1 MTKTTIAPMKPTPE
15 WAKWVFRIALY
26 LNAAFA
32 IYLAS
37 TTLIPTD
44 MKLELNLVLNAFVV
58 PGIHLLS
65 KMFGL
70 KETDHYNSGR

>member
-1 MTKTTIAPMKPTPE
+1 MTIKKHTVIAPMLPTPE

-26 LNAAFA
+26 LN
-32 IYLAS
+32 IGVTVYVTS
-37 TTLIPTD
+37 TTLLSEDVKMEII
-44 MKLELNLVLNAFVV
+44 LILNAFVV

-70 KETDHYNSGR
+70 KEKE